1 MVTAI
6 DAVIL
11 HCKLACHYMP
21 HNVAQAYHDN
31 LMEKFKN
38 ADSITYFGINRTTHQ
53 MYIRNKV
60 RFEDL
65 DCSTLKRIVKSNYY
79 IMANYSLPA
88 DKLVSL
94 LSNLERDYENGY
106 R

>member
-21 HNVAQAYHDN
+21 TNVAQAYHDN
-31 LMEKFKN
+31 LIEKFKN
-38 ADSITYFGINRTTHQ
+38 ADCITYFGLNRRTNQ

-60 RFEDL
+60 KFEDL

-79 IMANYSLPA
+79 IMANYPIPR
-88 DKLVSL
+88 DKLVNLISY
-94 LSNLERDYENGY
+94 LERDYENGY

>member
-1 MVTAI
+1 MVTAL

-11 HCKLACHYMP
+11 HCKLACHYMTP
-21 HNVAQAYHDN
+21 TTAQAYLDS
-31 LMEKFKN
+31 LVEKFKN

-53 MYIRNKV
+53 MYIKNKV
-60 RFEDL
+60 KFEDL